1 MCAAVGLCNC
11 SFSRVQ
17 RQYPGRFNTVWD
29 AECNLNS
36 SSLFASLRMAE
47 MEKTSRHP
55 SLLLLHLSGYSPLHL
70 SSSGF
75 HNVRLC
81 FAVTSL
87 STTVEIAIITVEK
100 SIIFVSGVPFY
111 VRWKLDLNSFDCH
124 GPFQKCAGQL
134 KIKNFNY
141 NEDLIFISGR
151 CQ

>member
-17 RQYPGRFNTVWD
+17 RQVPRTIQHSMGCWAHLELF
-29 AECNLNS
+29 L
-36 SSLFASLRMAE
+36 SLCLSLRMVD
-47 MEKTSRHP
+47 MGKTSKHP

-75 HNVRLC
+75 HSIRLC
-81 FAVTSL
+81 FAVTGL
-87 STTVEIAIITVEK
+87 STIVEIAKLEHLFIV
-100 SIIFVSGVPFY
+100 FVSGVSFCL
-111 VRWKLDLNSFDCH
+111 RWKSDLNGFDCH

-134 KIKNFNY
+134 KIKNFND
-141 NEDLIFISGR
+141 NEHLIFISGR